1 MTSARKTL
9 LTGLATFVGGV
20 ALWLF
25 GLDEEIFIFT
35 PSKIGVVLMVVGGV
49 ETLYG
54 VYKVVSG
61 ADDGTASGHR

>member
-9 LTGLATFVGGV
+9 LTGLATFVGGL

-35 PSKIGVVLMVVGGV
+35 PSKIGLVLMVLGGV

-54 VYKVVSG
+54 VYKTVRG
-61 ADDGTASGHR
+61 DAEPG

>member
-1 MTSARKTL
+1 MASARKTL
-9 LTGLATFVGGV
+9 FTGSLTFVVGL

-35 PSKIGVVLMVVGGV
+35 PSKIGVVLMVLGGL

-54 VYKVVSG
+54 VYKLVRPEDAG
-61 ADDGTASGHR
+61 

>member
-9 LTGLATFVGGV
+9 LTGLATFVGGL

-35 PSKIGVVLMVVGGV
+35 PSKVGVVLMVVGGV

-54 VYKVVSG
+54 VYKVMSG
-61 ADDGTASGHR
+61 TGGGTASGHR

>member
-1 MTSARKTL
+1 MASARKTL
-9 LTGLATFVGGV
+9 ITGSATFVVGL

-35 PSKIGVVLMVVGGV
+35 PSKVGVVLMVLGGL

-54 VYKVVSG
+54 VYKSVRG
-61 ADDGTASGHR
+61 DDVA

>member
-1 MTSARKTL
+1 MTSARRTL
-9 LTGLATFVGGV
+9 LTGLATFVGGL

-35 PSKIGVVLMVVGGV
+35 PSKIGLILMVVGGV

-54 VYKVVSG
+54 VYKTVRS
-61 ADDGTASGHR
+61 D

>member
-9 LTGLATFVGGV
+9 ITGLATFVAGL

-25 GLDEEIFIFT
+25 GLDVEIFIFT
-35 PSKIGVVLMVVGGV
+35 PSKLGVVLMVVGGL

-54 VYKVVSG
+54 VHKAVR
-61 ADDGTASGHR
+61 D

>member
-9 LTGLATFVGGV
+9 LTGLATFVGGL

-35 PSKIGVVLMVVGGV
+35 PSKIGLVLMVLGGV
-49 ETLYG
+49 ETLWG
-54 VYKVVSG
+54 VYKTVRSD
-61 ADDGTASGHR
+61 AEPR